1 MAEAIGRAL
10 GDTSLFVAVEQEQ
23 VPIDDAVADA
33 WASLRMALGEQ
44 GRRMPVNDSWIAAT
58 ATALRVL
65 VVTQD
70 TDYDDVPGVQ
80 VIAL

>member
-1 MAEAIGRAL
+1 M
-10 GDTSLFVAVEQEQ
+10 
-23 VPIDDAVADA
+23 PIDDAVADA

-58 ATALRVL
+58 AIALGVF

-70 TDYDDVPGVQ
+70 TDNDDGPGVQ
-80 VIAL
+80 VIVL